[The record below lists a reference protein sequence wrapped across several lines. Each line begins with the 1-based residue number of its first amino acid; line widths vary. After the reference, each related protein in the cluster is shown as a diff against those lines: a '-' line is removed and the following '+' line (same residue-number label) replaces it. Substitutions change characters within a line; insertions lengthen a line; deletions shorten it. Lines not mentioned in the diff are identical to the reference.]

1 MLRTA
6 TASGSS
12 PAKPRGQD
20 GSQGSLLSVRAV
32 AARLGVSTATVYKV
46 VAEGTLLHVR
56 VSNTIRISPADVD
69 AFVACQR
76 SR

>member
-1 MLRTA
+1 M
-6 TASGSS
+6 
-12 PAKPRGQD
+12 
-20 GSQGSLLSVRAV
+20 RAV
-32 AARLGVSTATVYKV
+32 AARLGISTATVYKV

-56 VSNTIRISPADVD
+56 VSNTIRIAPADVD

>member
-1 MLRTA
+1 
-6 TASGSS
+6 
-12 PAKPRGQD
+12 
-20 GSQGSLLSVRAV
+20 VRAV
-32 AARLGVSTATVYKV
+32 AARLGISTATVYKV
-46 VAEGTLLHVR
+46 VAEGTLLHFR